1 MIEIWDGEQNSEDWK
16 LARCGIVT
24 ASQMKTVIANGKGG
38 GESVTR
44 RKYLYQLAGEILT
57 GEPTET
63 YSNHHMQRGHD
74 LEEEAR
80 SYYAFLTDTKPELVG
95 FIRNGDKG
103 CSPDSLIG
111 TDGML
116 EIKTAL
122 PSILI
127 ELIFKD
133 QFPPEHKAQ
142 TQAQLWI
149 AEREWIDLT
158 VYWPGIPTLIKRATR
173 DEHYIAKLS
182 SEVSRFNEELAEIVA
197 KLRSYGGQEAI
208 AEQGAAA

>member
-1 MIEIWDGEQNSEDWK
+1 MEIIDCPQNSPEWHA
-16 LARCGIVT
+16 ARSGIVT
-24 ASQMKTVIANGKGG
+24 ASQFKTVLANGKGG
-38 GESVTR
+38 GESITR

-57 GEPTET
+57 GEPAET
-63 YSNHHMQRGHD
+63 FSNHHMQRGHD

-80 SYYAFLTDTKPELVG
+80 NYYAFLTDTQPERVG
-95 FIRNGDKG
+95 FIRNGNKG

-142 TQAQLWI
+142 TQGQLWI
-149 AEREWIDLT
+149 AERDWIDLT
-158 VYWPGIPTLIKRATR
+158 VYWPGIPTFTKRSTR
-173 DEHYIAKLS
+173 DEQYIAKLS
-182 SEVSRFNEELAEIVA
+182 SEVARFNDELSEIVA
-197 KLRSYGGQEAI
+197 KLRSYGGHDAIGEA
-208 AEQGAAA
+208 A